1 MGSRQ
6 PKRPQDQVRVA
17 SSHIHHIYRTAILSA
32 PQHTHTHSTHTH
44 TLMIHT
50 SANRYASLAQL
61 VRHMTDVRHADYV
74 LREIFIL
81 TFPSFC
87 TPSEFVTEL
96 AKRFKSEAT
105 VGSGSDDVPS
115 SGRRKNC
122 MIISQ
127 SHPAGLNM
135 LGELD
140 SGGSSV
146 IMADASSID
155 PKPGASSYTE
165 R

>member
-1 MGSRQ
+1 
-6 PKRPQDQVRVA
+6 
-17 SSHIHHIYRTAILSA
+17 
-32 PQHTHTHSTHTH
+32 
-44 TLMIHT
+44 
-50 SANRYASLAQL
+50 
-61 VRHMTDVRHADYV
+61 MTDVRHADYV

-87 TPSEFVTEL
+87 TPSEFVMEL
-96 AKRFKSEAT
+96 AKRFKSEA
-105 VGSGSDDVPS
+105 VGSDSDDVGGQRRSPT

-140 SGGSSV
+140 AVSSV
-146 IMADASSID
+146 MMADASLID
-155 PKPGASSYTE
+155 SKPWASSYTE